1 MTKNEIANKIN
12 ATLNLCRVITSS
24 DDRLFTEGEM
34 YDNRGVA
41 ESWMGP
47 DSKEFYEENDF
58 GYEYALY
65 VKNCPCHV
73 VNYDNEDECEELD
86 ACDCDDEGE
95 CLVPAETKMR
105 IVSVSTDEDYKEMG
119 YYSVELEIVK

>member
-24 DDRLFTEGEM
+24 DDRLFAEGDS
-34 YDNRGVA
+34 YDNRGNA

-47 DSKEFYEENDF
+47 ETKGFESENDY

-73 VNYDNEDECEELD
+73 VDYDNAEEAEVLD
-86 ACDCDDEGE
+86 AYEEEGE
-95 CLVPAETKMR
+95 CLVPAETKM
-105 IVSVSTDEDYKEMG
+105 IVTYVSSDEDYEEMG
-119 YYSVELEIVK
+119 YYVVELEIA